1 MVFIKKYNIMKKT
14 LIFLLVIYLVLC
26 GLHTK
31 AQNCIKADL
40 MILIDWSGSERGH
53 ELELATAASLF
64 VSELPVSEDQLRIGL
79 ITFSDGIDDIV
90 PLTGDKEI
98 LMDDIASTAT
108 IEASGLTYM
117 QQALNLAGGY
127 LINQRNV
134 PKIIIII
141 SDGEIYDIEKSSLEM
156 TMIKSMML
164 VNVFAVQIGKHG
176 KEEQFEKLVLLTG
189 NPHNVEIALPLEILK
204 ALKKL
209 NICG

>member
-1 MVFIKKYNIMKKT
+1 MVFIIKYNIMKKL

-64 VSELPVSEDQLRIGL
+64 VSELSVSEDQLRIGL
-79 ITFSDGIDDIV
+79 ITFSDGIDDVV
-90 PLTGDKEI
+90 PLTGDKDF

-108 IEASGLTYM
+108 IEASGGTYM

-141 SDGEIYDIEKSSLEM
+141 SDGEIYDIKKNELEI
-156 TMIKSMML
+156 TKIKSMTSA
-164 VNVFAVQIGKHG
+164 NVFAVQIGKYG
-176 KEEQFEKLVLLTG
+176 QEEQFEKLVLLTG
-189 NPHNVEIALPLEILK
+189 NPNNVEVSIPTEILK